1 MKQTFLKNLLRLS
14 AAIFLLS
21 FLFSCE
27 EPDIVGLEVQ
37 PPNDK
42 MDVVFC
48 DTITLVAYSVK
59 EDSIRTDETV
69 YNLLGSNYDPVFGKN
84 SASFYSQVRLSSDN
98 VNFGTDSVPVC
109 DSIVLSLLYKGIYGD
124 TSAPQTVKVY
134 ELAESI
140 YKDSVYYS
148 NREVLTT
155 GVSIV
160 YNNSKTFVPNLKDS
174 VTVGGEKQAPQLR
187 IRLSDA
193 LGQQFLDASST
204 SLSDNTNFLEFFK
217 GIYVTSLPASGDG
230 AIMYFDLLNSLSKIT
245 LYYHNNTTD
254 SLKYNF
260 VCNELCARINHFNHS
275 KYQYADPY
283 LLSEVLGD
291 TTNGDN
297 ILYIQSM
304 AGLKIRIQ
312 YPYIRDLI
320 NNGRIAINK
329 ADLIVAADADHY
341 GSLSTY
347 APPPQLVLLEELDGK
362 IRLLLD
368 QYEGMTY
375 YGGAYNSSKKEYK
388 FNIARHI
395 QQVVDGPEHNGKEN
409 LGLYLV
415 VWLADRPN
423 KANRVVL
430 NGTKR
435 QNGNLRL
442 QITYTKLY

>member
-14 AAIFLLS
+14 VAIFLLS

-69 YNLLGSNYDPVFGKN
+69 YNLLGSNYDPMFGKN
-84 SASFYSQVRLSSDN
+84 SAGFYSQFRLSSN
-98 VNFGTDSVPVC
+98 NANFGSNPVL

-124 TSAPQTVKVY
+124 TSAQQTVKVY
-134 ELAESI
+134 ELDENI

-148 NREVLTT
+148 NREILTT
-155 GVSIV
+155 GTTLA
-160 YNNSKTFVPNLKDS
+160 SKTFVPNLKDS
-174 VTVGGEKQAPQLR
+174 VIVGGVKESPQLR

-193 LGQQFLDASST
+193 LGQRFLNASGST

-217 GIYVTSLPASGDG
+217 GIYVTTLPASGTG
-230 AIMYFDLLNSLSKIT
+230 AIMYFDMLNSLSKIT
-245 LYYHNNTTD
+245 LYYQNDTTD

-260 VCNELCARINHFNHS
+260 VSNELCARINHFNHS

-283 LLSEVLGD
+283 LRSEVSGD
-291 TTNGDN
+291 TTKGDS

-320 NNGRIAINK
+320 KNGRIAINK
-329 ADLIVAADADHY
+329 ADLIVAIDNNDA
-341 GSLSTY
+341 SLPDYT
-347 APPPQLVLLEELDGK
+347 PPPQLVLLEEKDGL
-362 IRLLLD
+362 IRFLLD
-368 QYEGMTY
+368 QYEGMSY
-375 YGGAYNSSKKEYK
+375 YGGVYNSSKKEYK

-395 QQVVDGPEHNGKEN
+395 QQVVDGIKEN
-409 LGLYLV
+409 IGLYLV

-442 QITYTKLY
+442 QLTYTKL